1 MKRTGM
7 SMFSKSRGTT
17 SRPRHLPQIII
28 IIIAII
34 IIIKIIIIIIIA
46 IVFYL
51 TLVRMQIN
59 DKTNYKSHNLQ
70 LGLFTKRV
78 KHVLTFNI

>member
-28 IIIAII
+28 IIIVII
-34 IIIKIIIIIIIA
+34 IIIKIIIIIIA

-70 LGLFTKRV
+70 LGLFTK
-78 KHVLTFNI
+78 KS